1 MQTLSRSSEYLAA
14 NLVAAKIAQEC
25 AIVKVGPHA
34 ATTATSTRKANAK
47 QRRTQIK
54 VWPNS
59 WGIAV
64 VCCCAQSHTHTHTHR
79 RYRIAQLRRW
89 KPVNHVSLQWDRE
102 KPERCNR
109 SNYSHDIS
117 IHKYETPRENAK
129 LTCAKCSDLYSV
141 CYSSQ
146 WSIFTWAVSFGN
158 LYQIKIES
166 IFNFDASGTNWAKSK
181 CDAEENDCLYLVLIA
196 ASRR

>member
-64 VCCCAQSHTHTHTHR
+64 VCCRAQLHTHT
-79 RYRIAQLRRW
+79 
-89 KPVNHVSLQWDRE
+89 E
-102 KPERCNR
+102 
-109 SNYSHDIS
+109 
-117 IHKYETPRENAK
+117 
-129 LTCAKCSDLYSV
+129 
-141 CYSSQ
+141 
-146 WSIFTWAVSFGN
+146 
-158 LYQIKIES
+158 
-166 IFNFDASGTNWAKSK
+166 GTELHS
-181 CDAEENDCLYLVLIA
+181 CDAESQSIMSVCSEIERSQNGVTDRTILMIFRFTNTKLPERMPNWLAQNAAICIRCVTAANGLFLLGQFRLVICTKSKSNQSSISTRVEQIEPNPNA
-196 ASRR
+196 MRKKMIVSI

>member
-47 QRRTQIK
+47 QRCFFLTQIK

-64 VCCCAQSHTHTHTHR
+64 VCCRAQLHTHTEGTELHSCDAESQS
-79 RYRIAQLRRW
+79 IM
-89 KPVNHVSLQWDRE
+89 
-102 KPERCNR
+102 
-109 SNYSHDIS
+109 YSHDIS

-166 IFNFDASGTNWAKSK
+166 IFNFDASGTN
-181 CDAEENDCLYLVLIA
+181 
-196 ASRR
+196 